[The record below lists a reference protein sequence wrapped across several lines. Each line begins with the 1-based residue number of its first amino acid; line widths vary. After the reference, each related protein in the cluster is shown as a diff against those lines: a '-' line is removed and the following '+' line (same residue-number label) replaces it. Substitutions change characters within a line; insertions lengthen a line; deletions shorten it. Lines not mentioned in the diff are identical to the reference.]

1 MLLLLILIVWN
12 LFLWTDWTRQE
23 DYSIPNKIV
32 HSVIFLCF
40 FKPLKQHDKKR
51 DFAVKQ
57 SFCVWRGKKRLWRQI
72 CYKKAEKRK
81 RICCVKRNLVGRTHR
96 LIFKTSSS
104 NTTTILDPNCYI
116 FCAPIVP
123 LCKLE
128 IFTVKALHSV
138 IYLGG
143 YPLPQNGTF
152 YMCKQ
157 WKFLFLF
164 LDFILLLW

>member
-1 MLLLLILIVWN
+1 M
-12 LFLWTDWTRQE
+12 
-23 DYSIPNKIV
+23 
-32 HSVIFLCF
+32 
-40 FKPLKQHDKKR
+40 
-51 DFAVKQ
+51 KQ

-128 IFTVKALHSV
+128 IFTVKALHYTTHCFGEAMQIRGCRSERQT
-138 IYLGG
+138 LR
-143 YPLPQNGTF
+143 
-152 YMCKQ
+152 
-157 WKFLFLF
+157 
-164 LDFILLLW
+164 FIFHAQSFASNSNICNVEERLWCNDLHLEQENQLIIVRK